1 MTEVFYGLGRHHRYL
16 SPYQYA
22 HYLKF
27 DYLDWIQV
35 FANLA
40 LSKIS
45 ICQFLLRLS
54 KFDHLRRF
62 LQGLIVIII
71 LTHLPLTLLMIF
83 QCHPVQKYWNQ
94 TLPGSCFR
102 KDTVEKI
109 VISQGGMWGSRRN
122 VRLLLILAVIS
133 IVTDFIGALF
143 PMFLIWNVDIR
154 FRSKVGLC
162 LLMGLGILYD
172 IIIHRRQEVANRP
185 LVLQQPALYEQL

>member
-16 SPYQYA
+16 SAYNYA

-35 FANLA
+35 FATLA

-54 KFDHLRRF
+54 KFDRLGRF
-62 LQGLIVIII
+62 LQGLIVFII
-71 LTHLPLTLLMIF
+71 LTHIPLTLLMIF
-83 QCHPVQKYWNQ
+83 QCHPVHKYWNQ
-94 TLPGSCFR
+94 SLPGSCFR

-109 VISQGGMWGSRRN
+109 VISQGGTCRRCCN
-122 VRLLLILAVIS
+122 VRLPLILAVIS

-143 PMFLIWNVDIR
+143 PMFLLWNVDIR

-162 LLMGLGILYD
+162 LLMGLGIL
-172 IIIHRRQEVANRP
+172 
-185 LVLQQPALYEQL
+185 

>member
-1 MTEVFYGLGRHHRYL
+1 MMEVSYGLGRHYRYL

-35 FANLA
+35 FVTLA

-54 KFDHLRRF
+54 KFDRLRRF
-62 LQGLIVIII
+62 LQGLIVLII

-83 QCHPVQKYWNQ
+83 QCYPVQKYWDQ
-94 TLPGSCFR
+94 TLLGSCFR

-109 VISQGGMWGSRRN
+109 VISQGGTCRRCLV
-122 VRLLLILAVIS
+122 VRLPLILAVIS

-143 PMFLIWNVDIR
+143 PVLLIWNVDIR

-162 LLMGLGILYD
+162 LLMGLGIL
-172 IIIHRRQEVANRP
+172 
-185 LVLQQPALYEQL
+185 

>member
-1 MTEVFYGLGRHHRYL
+1 
-16 SPYQYA
+16 
-22 HYLKF
+22 
-27 DYLDWIQV
+27 
-35 FANLA
+35 
-40 LSKIS
+40 
-45 ICQFLLRLS
+45 
-54 KFDHLRRF
+54 
-62 LQGLIVIII
+62 
-71 LTHLPLTLLMIF
+71 
-83 QCHPVQKYWNQ
+83 
-94 TLPGSCFR
+94 
-102 KDTVEKI
+102 
-109 VISQGGMWGSRRN
+109 MWGSRRN